1 MRSVSEL
8 YGRHAGGDIY
18 VVGTGTSVRVFPLD
32 FLEGK
37 ITIGLNQAWKLF
49 DPQYAITMMPKL
61 NIPEF
66 IEGEPARPGIT
77 WISKPSKVIA
87 QCKPAEIELANA
99 SFYGFENAGHPSFN
113 SLDEISEMGRVLDW
127 VRQPHPNKLYLWSSI
142 SQSAMNLAANM
153 GARNIILV
161 GCDNA
166 PLAENHHAHDQH
178 TMWRNE
184 APEARYMQY
193 YEGVAEVRAALRERG
208 VNVIS
213 ATPFVKLDGAE
224 LDFRRLCRELDKQDF
239 IANID
244 VARGITLWD
253 ENKRFARLATYVAAK
268 NARAAVHKVRAL
280 VASSAN
286 QKPLNKV

>member
-8 YGRHAGGDIY
+8 YGRHAGADIY

-32 FLEGK
+32 FLKGK
-37 ITIGLNQAWKLF
+37 ITIALNQAWKLF
-49 DPQYAITMMPKL
+49 DPLYAITMMPKL

-66 IEGEPARPGIT
+66 IEGEQARPAIL
-77 WISKPSKVIA
+77 WISKPSKVAA
-87 QCKPAEIELANA
+87 QCTPAEIELANTR
-99 SFYGFENAGHPSFN
+99 FYGFENDGHASFN
-113 SLDEISEMGRVLDW
+113 SLDEISDTGRVLDW
-127 VRQPHPNKLYLWSSI
+127 VRTPHPDKLYLWTSI

-166 PLAENHHAHDQH
+166 ALAENHHAHGQH

-184 APEARYMQY
+184 APDGRYMQY
-193 YEGVAEVRAALRERG
+193 YEGVAEVRAALRKRG

-224 LDFRRLCRELDKQDF
+224 LDFRRLCRELEKPDF
-239 IANID
+239 IANVDI
-244 VARGITLWD
+244 ARGNTLWD
-253 ENKRFARLATYVAAK
+253 ENMRFVRLATYVAAK
-268 NARAAVHKVRAL
+268 NARAAVRKVRA
-280 VASSAN
+280 VVGTRN
-286 QKPLNKV
+286 R